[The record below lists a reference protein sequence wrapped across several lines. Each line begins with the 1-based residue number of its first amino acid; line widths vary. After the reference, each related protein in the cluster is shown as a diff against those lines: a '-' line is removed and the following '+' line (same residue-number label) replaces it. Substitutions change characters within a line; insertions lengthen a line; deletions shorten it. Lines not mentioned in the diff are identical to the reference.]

1 MSVTRAPAPGTLLRA
16 FSILIFSSLTFSAP
30 PVHAD
35 AVDSRGFLGSDPIGV
50 PLRVRDY
57 TFPSFL
63 VLGFAPMPSAPLGKG
78 NYAFEL
84 HGSIINDFQASDAV
98 EEYLAQTRG
107 AGPPR
112 PLDQADVQAILA
124 LPEGEAFYID
134 GEYDFA
140 DFAYFYGVSNRL
152 DLGLQ
157 ISALSYT
164 TGRLDSS
171 IFDFHNR
178 FGFGQQGRDY
188 VADDQFQI
196 VFGAGDL
203 PPIVNLDGA
212 GERGLGDPSFLL
224 RYAFKSRSNGWQ
236 YGISAGIKPPLAS
249 SERFLSTG
257 SWDYGLQLV
266 ADRRF
271 ERNALII
278 NISAVKPGPFKQI
291 DNFHLP
297 LLPALHLSF
306 IHLFRRLPNTRLMLQ
321 ALIAEHPFRDLVD
334 SDLSKL
340 ETQLTLAV
348 KWNTPLGV
356 IGLGL
361 TENLFNMDNTPDI
374 GLHLSWG
381 LLVKRNHEDGAS

>member
-1 MSVTRAPAPGTLLRA
+1 MSNYRAPARGPLLFCA
-16 FSILIFSSLTFSAP
+16 VLALVLSA
-30 PVHAD
+30 
-35 AVDSRGFLGSDPIGV
+35 AVLPAPAGAAEPRGFLGSDPIGV

-63 VLGFAPMPSAPLGKG
+63 VFGFAPMPSAALGRG

-84 HGSIINDFQASDAV
+84 HGSIINDFQASDSV
-98 EEYLAQTRG
+98 EQYLAETRG
-107 AGPPR
+107 ENSPR
-112 PLDQADVQAILA
+112 PLDATDVAAILSFR
-124 LPEGEAFYID
+124 EGEAFYID
-134 GEYDFA
+134 GEYEFA
-140 DFAYFYGVSNRL
+140 DFAFFYGLTDRL
-152 DLGLQ
+152 DLGIQ
-157 ISALSYT
+157 ASALAYT
-164 TGRLDSS
+164 QGRLDGS

-178 FGFGQQGRDY
+178 FGFGQQGRNY
-188 VADDQFQI
+188 VADQQFQI
-196 VFGAGDL
+196 IFGADGV
-203 PPIVNLDGA
+203 PPVINLDGA
-212 GERGLGDPSFLL
+212 GQRGFGDPALLL
-224 RYAFKSRSNGWQ
+224 RYAFPSRSNGWQ

-249 SERFLSTG
+249 TEKFLSTG

-278 NISAVKPGPFKQI
+278 NLSAVKPGAFEQV
-291 DNFHLP
+291 DLDLP
-297 LLPALHLSF
+297 ILPALNVSF
-306 IHLFRRLPNTRLMLQ
+306 IHLFRRFPRTRIMLQ

-334 SDLSKL
+334 SDLSAL

-381 LLVKRNHEDGAS
+381 LLVKKKDELDVP

>member
-1 MSVTRAPAPGTLLRA
+1 MSHYRAPARGPLLLPACLAILLSAAVLPSFTPARA
-16 FSILIFSSLTFSAP
+16 
-30 PVHAD
+30 AD
-35 AVDSRGFLGSDPIGV
+35 RGFLGDDPIGV

-63 VLGFAPMPSAPLGKG
+63 VFGFAPMPSAALGRG

-84 HGSIINDFQASDAV
+84 HGSIINDFQASDSV
-98 EEYLAQTRG
+98 EEYLAATRG
-107 AGPPR
+107 ENDPR
-112 PLDQADVQAILA
+112 PLGATDVAAILSF
-124 LPEGEAFYID
+124 PEGEAFYID
-134 GEYDFA
+134 GEYEFA
-140 DFAYFYGVSNRL
+140 DFAFFYGLTDRL
-152 DLGLQ
+152 DLGIQ
-157 ISALSYT
+157 ASALAYT
-164 TGRLDSS
+164 KGRLDSS

-178 FGFGQQGRDY
+178 FGFGQQGRNY
-188 VADDQFQI
+188 VADRQFQI

-212 GERGLGDPSFLL
+212 GQRGFGDPALLL
-224 RYAFKSRSNGWQ
+224 RYAFPSRSNGWQ

-249 SERFLSTG
+249 SEKFLSSG
-257 SWDYGLQLV
+257 GWDYGIQLV

-271 ERNALII
+271 ERNALIV
-278 NISAVKPGPFKQI
+278 NISAVKPGTFEQI
-291 DNFHLP
+291 DLDLP
-297 LLPALHLSF
+297 LLPSLNVSF
-306 IHLFRRLPNTRLMLQ
+306 IHLFRRFPRTRIMLQ

-334 SDLSKL
+334 SDLSAL

-348 KWNTPLGV
+348 KWNTPAGV

-381 LLVKRNHEDGAS
+381 LLVKKKDEAAF